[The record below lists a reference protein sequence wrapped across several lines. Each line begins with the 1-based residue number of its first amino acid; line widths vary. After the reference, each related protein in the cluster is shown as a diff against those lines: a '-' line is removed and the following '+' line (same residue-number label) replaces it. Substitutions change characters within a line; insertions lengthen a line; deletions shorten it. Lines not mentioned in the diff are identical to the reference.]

1 MLKLPICEATQMVLV
16 SPHYPENVGAC
27 ARAIKTM
34 GITRLCLVTP
44 GRLALPEHEMAF
56 KMAVRA
62 WDVLE
67 SARIFDS
74 LAEALRGTDLVFGTT
89 ARRGQNGLLNPRQA
103 AELACREVTR
113 GQRFSIVLGNEKT
126 GLSTA
131 DLKRC
136 THRIR
141 IPMAADQPSINLAQS
156 AQLLAYEW
164 FSTGLAQR
172 TQEAIDRGRTDP
184 ESELLDDE
192 TDE

>member
-1 MLKLPICEATQMVLV
+1 
-16 SPHYPENVGAC
+16 
-27 ARAIKTM
+27 
-34 GITRLCLVTP
+34 
-44 GRLALPEHEMAF
+44 
-56 KMAVRA
+56 
-62 WDVLE
+62 
-67 SARIFDS
+67 
-74 LAEALRGTDLVFGTT
+74 LVFGTT